1 VSGLLSLVATNAAAS
16 LAIALVAWAAGRA
29 TRRQAVVHGLW
40 LLALVKLVTPP
51 LVPVAVLPD
60 WSALRAAPASALA
73 VRMPPVPAAAARAS
87 APERSRASLTLP
99 TFATRGQAR
108 PAVPVEA
115 AAAPAA
121 RPASRPSP
129 ASGPATAPR
138 WRELA
143 WPLAAAV
150 LALGAIAVVFATL
163 TRVRRFRRLLTSAE
177 PAPPAVK
184 ARADALAAGFG
195 LRAAPPVLV
204 VPAPVPPMLW
214 PSRRGPLLLLPEP
227 LVEALSAD
235 ERDALLAHE
244 LAHVR
249 RRDHWVRFVEIGAT
263 ALFWW
268 YPVAWWA
275 RASLRRAEERC
286 CDEWVLRVLPSSA
299 GAYAS
304 GLLKSLE
311 LVAAEADPLP
321 AAASGAGPA
330 RDLEARLKEILM
342 TRPLPR
348 LSAPVRLGLAG
359 AAMAGLVVFPTHAA
373 SRAADAPPVASVAPT
388 TPPPAVAPVPARPQA
403 RATSAVAPVARVSP
417 AAPAAVVAPVD
428 PAARPRLAPA
438 AVAGTPAPRAAT
450 APAVGVAPAVAG
462 RASTGFAP
470 SPAPQT
476 LSADAPALASP
487 GAPVDEDPALAAERR
502 ALEEQRRALR
512 AQEIELERRT
522 LALEAKANQKRLD
535 GDVARLRAEGRNR
548 DAERAEKEVRL
559 EGRRLEL
566 QEQQLQL
573 EVEDAQLETLL
584 EKAGSDEGAAA
595 KIEHQRQDLEQKQRA
610 LEAEMEKAAQ
620 EMAVAD
626 AEARVDALRESTGD
640 LERTIAE
647 HIESLRAELPAAGA
661 QRAELEHE
669 IQRLESA
676 LDALG
681 ARATGTKVRTPAPQR
696 MKRPAPPTPAPAQ
709 P

>member
-1 VSGLLSLVATNAAAS
+1 VSALLSLVATNAVAS

-51 LVPVAVLPD
+51 LVPIAVLPD
-60 WSALRAAPASALA
+60 WSALRAAPDAPLA
-73 VRMPPVPAAAARAS
+73 VRMPPVPAATARAS
-87 APERSRASLTLP
+87 APERTRASLP
-99 TFATRGQAR
+99 PPAVATRTEAGL
-108 PAVPVEA
+108 AVPPEA
-115 AAAPAA
+115 APAPAA
-121 RPASRPSP
+121 RPATRPSP
-129 ASGPATAPR
+129 ANGPETALP

-143 WPLAAAV
+143 GPLAAAA
-150 LALGAIAVVFATL
+150 LALGAIAVTLATVI
-163 TRVRRFRRLLTSAE
+163 RFRRFRRLLASAE

-184 ARADALAAGFG
+184 ARADALATGFG

-227 LVEALSAD
+227 LVRALSAD

-286 CDEWVLRVLPSSA
+286 CDEWVLRVLPSCA

-321 AAASGAGPA
+321 AGASGAGPV

-348 LSAPVRLGLAG
+348 LAAPVRLGLAA
-359 AAMAGLVVFPTHAA
+359 AAMAGLAVFPTHAA
-373 SRAADAPPVASVAPT
+373 SRAADPPPVASVAPT
-388 TPPPAVAPVPARPQA
+388 TPPPAEAPAPSRPQA
-403 RATSAVAPVARVSP
+403 RTAPAVAPVARVSP
-417 AAPAAVVAPVD
+417 AAPAAVVAPVE
-428 PAARPRLAPA
+428 PAARPRLAPV
-438 AVAGTPAPRAAT
+438 AVAGTPAARAAT

-470 SPAPQT
+470 SPAPQA
-476 LSADAPALASP
+476 LGAAAPALASP
-487 GAPVDEDPALAAERR
+487 GAPAEEDPALAAERR

-512 AQEIELERRT
+512 AQAIELERRT
-522 LALEAKANQKRLD
+522 LAFEAKANEKRLA
-535 GDVARLRAEGRNR
+535 GDVARLRAEGRTR
-548 DAERAEKEVRL
+548 DAERAVKEVGL
-559 EGRRLEL
+559 EGRRLQL

-573 EVEDAQLETLL
+573 EVESAQLEALE
-584 EKAGSDEGAAA
+584 EKAGSDEAAA
-595 KIEHQRQDLEQKQRA
+595 AEIEHARQVLEEKHRA
-610 LEAEMEKAAQ
+610 LEAKMEKAAQ
-620 EMAVAD
+620 EMAAAD

-640 LERTIAE
+640 LERSIAE
-647 HIESLRAELPAAGA
+647 RIESLRAELPAAGA

-669 IQRLESA
+669 IQRLQSA

-681 ARATGTKVRTPAPQR
+681 ERATGTKMRTPAPQR